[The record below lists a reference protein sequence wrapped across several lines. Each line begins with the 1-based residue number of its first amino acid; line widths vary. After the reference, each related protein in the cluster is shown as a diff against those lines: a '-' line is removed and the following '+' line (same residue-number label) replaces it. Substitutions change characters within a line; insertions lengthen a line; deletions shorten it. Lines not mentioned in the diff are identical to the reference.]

1 MRLDG
6 GMSTTMPALTDLE
19 WSRGEGE
26 AAVDGGTLT
35 LTAAAGTDWTN
46 DAGGAEPQH
55 RATSLG
61 FVPEGDF
68 RLSARVRVEGARS
81 TFDAGVLAI
90 WVDETHWAKICFEWS
105 PQGTAMVVSVVT
117 NDFSDDV
124 NSTDVHGDAVYLRVS
139 RVGPAW
145 AFHSSADGV
154 EWRFVR
160 VFRLAG
166 AGPVHVGFLA
176 QAPLGESCTAVFD
189 EIALVPGTL
198 GELRDGS

>member
-1 MRLDG
+1 
-6 GMSTTMPALTDLE
+6 MSTTMPALTELE

-26 AAVDGGTLT
+26 AVIDGGALT

-55 RATSLG
+55 RSTSLG

-68 RLSARVRVEGARS
+68 RLSARVRVEGERT

-90 WVDETHWAKICFEWS
+90 WVDETHWAKVCFEWS

-117 NDFSDDV
+117 NEFSDDV
-124 NSTDVHGDAVYLRVS
+124 NSTDVDGDAVYLRVS

-145 AFHSSADGV
+145 AFHSSTDGA

-160 VFRLAG
+160 VFRLASD
-166 AGPVHVGFLA
+166 APVHVGFMA
-176 QAPLGESCTAVFD
+176 QAPMGDSCAAVFD
-189 EIALVPGTL
+189 EIAFVPGTL